1 MSFLPRIKYGINSS
15 RNPEFSCTDTFI
27 QIVPT
32 RVISLYQF
40 QLPCPFLFLYLFFPL
55 ESRFPRFMDFIPNE
69 AVNAVFLGKTIHQI
83 VFMLIS
89 TLGKV

>member
-1 MSFLPRIKYGINSS
+1 
-15 RNPEFSCTDTFI
+15 
-27 QIVPT
+27 
-32 RVISLYQF
+32 
-40 QLPCPFLFLYLFFPL
+40 
-55 ESRFPRFMDFIPNE
+55 MDFIPNE